1 MEDASKTTIVTCLFE
16 DVKVDCA
23 NLRVH
28 KDGAP
33 RKITPRAFEVLVY
46 LLEHRGRIVEK
57 QELFDEV
64 WKERFVTDNALSRI
78 IKEIRQV
85 IGDDADAPRYI
96 ETIPRRGYRFIAEVT
111 NLESESLPNRVS
123 TARLTGEAAGSKEA
137 SLASDHAGEKERER
151 SPIATDRIR
160 KRGPLTQR

>member
-1 MEDASKTTIVTCLFE
+1 MGDASKTTIVSCLFD

-23 NLRVH
+23 NLRVQ
-28 KDGAP
+28 KSGSP
-33 RKITPRAFEVLVY
+33 RKITPRAFQVLAY
-46 LLEHRGRIVEK
+46 LLEHHGRIVEK

-96 ETIPRRGYRFIAEVT
+96 ETVPRRGYSFIAEVRT
-111 NLESESLPNRVS
+111 SNEAKLEPQQSIVSSLQNTISLQPES
-123 TARLTGEAAGSKEA
+123 K
-137 SLASDHAGEKERER
+137 
-151 SPIATDRIR
+151 
-160 KRGPLTQR
+160 

>member
-1 MEDASKTTIVTCLFE
+1 MEDASKTTIVSCLFD

-28 KDGAP
+28 KSGSP
-33 RKITPRAFEVLVY
+33 RKITPRAFQVLTY
-46 LLEHRGRIVEK
+46 LLEHHGRIVEK

-85 IGDDADAPRYI
+85 IGDDADEPRYI
-96 ETIPRRGYRFIAEVT
+96 ETMPKRGYRFIAEVT
-111 NLESESLPNRVS
+111 DIEAE
-123 TARLTGEAAGSKEA
+123 ALTTGLGKAAPA
-137 SLASDHAGEKERER
+137 SGRQEERELER
-151 SPIATDRIR
+151 PPVATDRNR
-160 KRGPLTQR
+160 KR

>member
-1 MEDASKTTIVTCLFE
+1 MEDASKTSIVSCLFD

-28 KDGAP
+28 KGGSP
-33 RKITPRAFEVLVY
+33 RKITPRAFQVLAY
-46 LLEHRGRIVEK
+46 LLEHHGRIVEK

-85 IGDDADAPRYI
+85 IGDDADEPRYI
-96 ETIPRRGYRFIAEVT
+96 ETIPKRGYRFIAEVT
-111 NLESESLPNRVS
+111 DIGVEPLTNRVS
-123 TARLTGEAAGSKEA
+123 RTRLTGE
-137 SLASDHAGEKERER
+137 
-151 SPIATDRIR
+151 IARR
-160 KRGPLTQR
+160 N